1 MTRIYI
7 ECTHTYAAEVLTGI
21 QRVVRNVV
29 NEAQAIGQTTT
40 EITVIPVV
48 FVNDHFVAV
57 PSIPEHRYQQSSFA
71 SEAEA
76 SQTSLMISVLKSV
89 RRIVQGVLA
98 SRLGISL
105 LKKLRHYFPRVFAA
119 AKSSYTKLKL
129 MLGGHTALS
138 QASAVAFQK
147 GDVLLMLDSSW
158 DISSWQPIRE
168 LKTQSVDVFVVV
180 YDLIPLH
187 YPQFCDQSVIDMFSR
202 FYRHAIDHV
211 DGFVAISAA
220 VMEDMKEYVQLQ
232 APESLERL
240 QFAYFHLGADFH
252 QSHMQLEI
260 RAELNALYSRAE
272 QHYLTVSTIEP
283 RKNHRY
289 LLDAFD
295 QLWQVELPVTLTIVG
310 RVGWMVEDMMDRLKK
325 HPELNK
331 RLFVFHDLTDAEL
344 SYCYQHATALV
355 FPSITEGFGLPI
367 IEALQ
372 QGLPVIASDIPVHR
386 EIGGDIP
393 YYVSL
398 DSPQALVTLISRL
411 QQTAIDAQH
420 LPTNDYHWLSWQE
433 TTRVLLNKLIEMAE
447 KNHA

>member
-1 MTRIYI
+1 MSRIYI

-29 NEAQAIGQTTT
+29 NEAQAIGQMT
-40 EITVIPVV
+40 EDITVVPVV
-48 FVNDHFVAV
+48 FVNDRFVAIS
-57 PSIPEHRYQQSSFA
+57 SIPEHRYQQSSPT

-76 SQTSLMISVLKSV
+76 SQTSFVISALKSV

-98 SRLGISL
+98 SRLGVSL
-105 LKKLRHYFPRVFAA
+105 LKRLRQYFPRVFAA
-119 AKSSYTKLKL
+119 AKSTYTKLKL
-129 MLGGHTALS
+129 MLAGHTALS

-158 DISSWQPIRE
+158 DISSWQPINE
-168 LKTQSVDVFVVV
+168 LKAQSVHVFVVV
-180 YDLIPLH
+180 YDLIPIH

-211 DGFVAISAA
+211 DGFVSISSA
-220 VMEDMKEYVQLQ
+220 VMEDMKAYVRLQ
-232 APESLERL
+232 APERLTHL

-252 QSHMQLEI
+252 QSHMQSEI
-260 RAELNALYSRAE
+260 RAELHALYSRTE
-272 QHYLTVSTIEP
+272 QHYVMVSTIEP

-295 QLWQVELPVTLTIVG
+295 QLWQLGTPITLTIVG
-310 RVGWMVEDMMDRLKK
+310 RVGWMVEDIMDRLKK
-325 HPELNK
+325 HPELNNH
-331 RLFVFHDLTDAEL
+331 LFVFHNLTDAEL

-372 QGLPVIASDIPVHR
+372 HELPVIASDIPVHR
-386 EIGGDIP
+386 EIGGEIP

-398 DSPQALVTLISRL
+398 DSPQALVALISRL
-411 QQTAIDAQH
+411 QQTGIDAQH
-420 LPTNDYHWLSWQE
+420 TPSKAYHWLSWQE
-433 TTRVLLNKLIEMAE
+433 ATHILLNKLIDMAE